1 MSKDLDEYHANMA
14 CLIARLKC
22 NKDRELIK
30 HEIQIC
36 QNELMRIKPRLT
48 VFDYGKYLTQAIK
61 FWKDAY
67 SFNQAALGKFS
78 VQLEEVG

>member
-1 MSKDLDEYHANMA
+1 MTKDIDGYHLDMA

-22 NKDRELIK
+22 NKSRDMIK
-30 HEIQIC
+30 TEIQVC
-36 QNELMRIKPRLT
+36 QSELMRIKSRLT
-48 VFDYGKYLTQAIK
+48 VFDYGRHLPKAIK